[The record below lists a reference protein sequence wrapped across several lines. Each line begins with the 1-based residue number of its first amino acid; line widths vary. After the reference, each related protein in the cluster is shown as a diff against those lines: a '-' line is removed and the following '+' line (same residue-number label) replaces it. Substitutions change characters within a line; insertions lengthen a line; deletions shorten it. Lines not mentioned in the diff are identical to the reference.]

1 LTRAAAAA
9 ALSLAL
15 AACGAEQ
22 GYPPSYEL
30 NFMQAC
36 QAQGASSAVCACAWA
51 RVEGEVP
58 RRDLDALGHLP
69 AAERPAHP
77 LQLRLEAFGVQ
88 CAAEHGRRP

>member
-1 LTRAAAAA
+1 MRLAI
-9 ALSLAL
+9 ALCLAL

-51 RVEGEVP
+51 RVEAEVP
-58 RRDLDALGHLP
+58 RRDLDALEHLP
-69 AAERPAHP
+69 AAERPAYP
-77 LQLRLEAFGVQ
+77 VQKQLETFGVQ
-88 CAAEHGRRP
+88 CAAEHISP